1 MQGVTLTT
9 TAQTPADARL
19 VAYVGTRRLAQLLD
33 FSETTVRDL
42 ARRGEIPKPIRI
54 GGSMRWKWSDVEAFI
69 ERGSSGADASEDPI
83 LKASRGS

>member
-1 MQGVTLTT
+1 MA
-9 TAQTPADARL
+9 AQVPTDPRL
-19 VAYVGTRRLAQLLD
+19 VAYVGTKRLAQLLD

-54 GGSMRWKWSDVEAFI
+54 GGSMRWKWSDVETYI
-69 ERGSSGADASEDPI
+69 ERGSTGSEAPDDPI